1 MGCSPTASIP
11 SASVWVSP
19 LKLDYVISFPER
31 VVRASAA
38 GLGGVIYQATIILLP
53 EWVRGTRFYQAT
65 FARVLRITVELVG
78 GVQGVFPMDDM
89 PARELAVRKVAGNAV
104 ELLSFAAVGWS
115 PVWLLAAAA
124 DVTGGTQF
132 YLRTLVA
139 DLRREGVLPPDA
151 QVDSVDEL
159 FTFFEESLGQA
170 ADTVDLPPLN
180 LDDMRASW
188 RRLRDNT
195 SRLPNAD
202 QLARIY
208 HDLQA
213 VTQQEGRSIYT
224 TSSLIALGA
233 LRTGIKMGNSHVF
246 DYYRDALDS
255 IRSDGLDGYVRRVAV
270 PYLQM
275 VVHHLAPQNITLTER
290 YLLRKQVAQTTH
302 KTE

>member
-1 MGCSPTASIP
+1 VGL
-11 SASVWVSP
+11 
-19 LKLDYVISFPER
+19 LKLGYVISFPER

-38 GLGGVIYQATIILLP
+38 GLGGAIYQVTLVLLP
-53 EWVRGTRFYQAT
+53 DWVRGSRFYQAT
-65 FARVLRITVELVG
+65 FARLLRITLEFVG
-78 GVQGVFPMDDM
+78 GVQGVFPADDM

-132 YLRTLVA
+132 YIRTLVA
-139 DLRREGVLPPDA
+139 DLRREGILPPDA

-180 LDDMRASW
+180 LADMRASW
-188 RRLRDNT
+188 RRLRDNAH
-195 SRLPNAD
+195 RLPNPN
-202 QLARIY
+202 QMARIY
-208 HDLQA
+208 HDLQT

-233 LRTGIKMGNSHVF
+233 LRTGIRMGNLHIF

-255 IRSDGLDGYVRRVAV
+255 IRSDGLDGYVRRVTV

-275 VVHHLAPQNITLTER
+275 VVHHLAPQTVTLTER
-290 YLLRKQVAQTTH
+290 YLLRRQVGRGTGPGNPQN
-302 KTE
+302 

>member
-1 MGCSPTASIP
+1 MKVG
-11 SASVWVSP
+11 
-19 LKLDYVISFPER
+19 YVISFPER

-38 GLGGVIYQATIILLP
+38 GLGGAIYQITLILLP

-65 FARVLRITVELVG
+65 FARLLRITVEFVG
-78 GVQGVFPMDDM
+78 GVQGVFPADDM
-89 PARELAVRKVAGNAV
+89 PARQLAVRKVAGNAV

-124 DVTGGTQF
+124 DVTGGTKF

-139 DLRREGVLPPDA
+139 DLRREGILPPDA

-159 FTFFEESLGQA
+159 FTFFEEGLGQA

-180 LDDMRASW
+180 LADMRASW

-195 SRLPNAD
+195 HRLPNPN
-202 QLARIY
+202 QMARIY
-208 HDLQA
+208 RDLQA
-213 VTQQEGRSIYT
+213 VTRQEGRSIYA

-233 LRTGIKMGNSHVF
+233 LQTGIRMGNSHIF
-246 DYYRDALDS
+246 DYYRDALNS
-255 IRSDGLDGYVRRVAV
+255 IRSDGLDGYVRRVTA

-275 VVHHLAPQNITLTER
+275 VVRHLSPQTVTLTER
-290 YLLRKQVAQTTH
+290 YLLRRQVGL
-302 KTE
+302 